1 VAPVDIRLTRSWIAE
16 VASLPAHTIRRM
28 TPPAEAGPWTLPH
41 RIAFRFLF
49 VYFVFAFPSAILQLV
64 PVVGGLG
71 YFLEMAIRP
80 FYVWVGKVAFG
91 LEITVFPNGSGDT
104 TFNWIQA
111 GTNLGIAM
119 LATGIWSAADRRRTS
134 YPWLKDALWTLMRF
148 VLASAMLGY
157 GINKVF
163 ALQFPP
169 PGMQRLLQ
177 QYGDSS
183 PMGLM
188 WTFMGASPAYVMFA
202 GWMETIGGL
211 LLLFRRTQLLGAMLV
226 AGVMANVFVLNM
238 CYDVPVKLYSFHL
251 MAMALVIAAP
261 DAARMWNLFV
271 MNRPVEPADL
281 VGPWTNAIARRVA
294 IGVKFAWITVTVPL
308 VVWQMQQMSTLYGP
322 NAPTGPLDGTWEV
335 TRFVRDGVEL
345 PPRWDEPLRWRFLT
359 LMDLPERK
367 VAKITHAK
375 GPNER
380 WTLAIAPGD
389 TDRTGTLSFSE
400 MTQAAGSG
408 EQPPPPIATVTYR
421 WDGADSLTVTGTVA
435 GATIDATCTRLR
447 PTDYLLI
454 NRGFRWINETPYNR

>member
-1 VAPVDIRLTRSWIAE
+1 MPRLVVPVDIRLTRGGITE
-16 VASLPAHTIRRM
+16 VASLQAHTPRRM

-49 VYFVFAFPSAILQLV
+49 VYFVVAFPSAILQLV

-71 YFLEMAIRP
+71 DFLEMAIRP

-119 LATGIWSAADRRRTS
+119 LATGIRSVAE
-134 YPWLKDALWTLMRF
+134 
-148 VLASAMLGY
+148 
-157 GINKVF
+157 
-163 ALQFPP
+163 
-169 PGMQRLLQ
+169 LLQ

-188 WTFMGASPAYVMFA
+188 WTFMRASPAYVMFA

-238 CYDVPVKLYSFHL
+238 CYDVPV
-251 MAMALVIAAP
+251 
-261 DAARMWNLFV
+261 
-271 MNRPVEPADL
+271 EPADL
-281 VGPWTNAIARRVA
+281 VGPWTSAIARRVA
-294 IGVKFAWITVTVPL
+294 IGVKFAWI
-308 VVWQMQQMSTLYGP
+308 
-322 NAPTGPLDGTWEV
+322 
-335 TRFVRDGVEL
+335 
-345 PPRWDEPLRWRFLT
+345 
-359 LMDLPERK
+359 
-367 VAKITHAK
+367 
-375 GPNER
+375 
-380 WTLAIAPGD
+380 
-389 TDRTGTLSFSE
+389 
-400 MTQAAGSG
+400 
-408 EQPPPPIATVTYR
+408 
-421 WDGADSLTVTGTVA
+421 TVTGTVA

>member
-1 VAPVDIRLTRSWIAE
+1 
-16 VASLPAHTIRRM
+16 
-28 TPPAEAGPWTLPH
+28 
-41 RIAFRFLF
+41 
-49 VYFVFAFPSAILQLV
+49 
-64 PVVGGLG
+64 
-71 YFLEMAIRP
+71 
-80 FYVWVGKVAFG
+80 
-91 LEITVFPNGSGDT
+91 
-104 TFNWIQA
+104 
-111 GTNLGIAM
+111 
-119 LATGIWSAADRRRTS
+119 
-134 YPWLKDALWTLMRF
+134 
-148 VLASAMLGY
+148 
-157 GINKVF
+157 
-163 ALQFPP
+163 
-169 PGMQRLLQ
+169 
-177 QYGDSS
+177 
-183 PMGLM
+183 
-188 WTFMGASPAYVMFA
+188 
-202 GWMETIGGL
+202 
-211 LLLFRRTQLLGAMLV
+211 
-226 AGVMANVFVLNM
+226 MANVFVLNM